1 MMQLLDLRLKI
12 LLVTAIVLCS
22 GICFGQERITKETKV
37 ILVVDNK
44 SDVVEHIVLLANF
57 QKTEEKQLMKNY
69 GHHKFFL
76 GLLKGSY
83 HLNKNTIVPGKNT
96 TVVIYT
102 DKQFSPIE
110 EFFQSENI
118 SPGDE
123 FNLGETKAK
132 VIANKKGELVIKTQK
147 P

>member
-1 MMQLLDLRLKI
+1 M
-12 LLVTAIVLCS
+12 VTVIVLFS

-44 SDVVEHIVLLANF
+44 SDAVEHIVLLASF
-57 QKTEEKQLMKNY
+57 QKTKEKQLMKNY
-69 GHHKFFL
+69 SHHKFFL
-76 GLLKGSY
+76 GLLRGSY
-83 HLNKNTIVPGKNT
+83 NLNKNTIVPGKNT
-96 TVVIYT
+96 TIVIYT
-102 DKQFSPIE
+102 DKQFSPLE
-110 EFFQSENI
+110 EFFQVEDF